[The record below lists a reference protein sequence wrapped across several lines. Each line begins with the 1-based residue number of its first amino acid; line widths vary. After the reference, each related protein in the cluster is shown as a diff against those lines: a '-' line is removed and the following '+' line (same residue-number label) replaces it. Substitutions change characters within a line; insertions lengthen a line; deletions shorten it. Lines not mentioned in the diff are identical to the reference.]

1 MVRPVWPTHEKER
14 LQTAV
19 PVVVINHYDGHGH
32 NVAQSLGRLGI
43 PVYGVHADAHSPA
56 ARSRYWRENLSWNFE
71 KASADDSVA
80 WLLQLARR
88 IGSRPIL
95 IPTSDSSCLFVAD
108 RATALKEGFLFP
120 HQPAGLARALSSKK
134 QMYGLC
140 KQCAIP
146 TPETVFPQSLD
157 DVVAFLT
164 RASFPVML
172 KRIDYSV
179 RSGTTMRV
187 VLAQDAATVLKH
199 YDTMEAPDIAKFML
213 QEHIPGSSELV
224 WMFNGYFD
232 AESRCLFGLTGKKIR
247 QYRPYTGMTSLGL
260 CVTNDTV
267 ARQTKDFMKAIGY
280 QGILDIG
287 YKYDVRTGQYKLLDA
302 NPRIGATFRL
312 FVDTGGLDVARVLY
326 RDLTGQPVAP
336 GVPREGRKRVVEDYD
351 VASALTLYW
360 DGNLGV
366 REWIRSCQGVQETC
380 WLARDDPAPFVAMVQ
395 RSLHLVSRK
404 AIRKGLTCLPRRP
417 SRGSC
422 VTIGERHEYNRG

>member
-1 MVRPVWPTHEKER
+1 VRPVWPTPEKNR

-19 PVVVINHYDGHGH
+19 PVVVLNHHDGHGH

-56 ARSRYWRENLSWNFE
+56 ARSRYWRENVIWDFE
-71 KASADDSVA
+71 QAAADDSVD

-88 IGSRPIL
+88 IGSRPLL

-108 RATALKEGFLFP
+108 HAAALKEGFLFP

-140 KQCAIP
+140 KQYAIP
-146 TPETVFPQSLD
+146 TPESVFPQSLD

-164 RASFPVML
+164 RATFPVML

-179 RSGTTMRV
+179 CNGTSMRV

-199 YDTMEAPDIAKFML
+199 YDTTEALDIANLLL
-213 QEHIPGSSELV
+213 QEYIPGGSEMV

-247 QYRPYTGMTSLGL
+247 QGYRPYTGMTSLGM

-312 FVDTGGLDVARVLY
+312 FVDTCGLDVARVLY
-326 RDLTGQPVAP
+326 RDLTGQPVSP

-351 VASALTLYW
+351 VASALTLYH

-366 REWIRSCQGVQETC
+366 REWIRSFQGVQETC
-380 WLARDDPAPFVAMVQ
+380 WLARDDPAPFFAMAQ
-395 RSLHLVSRK
+395 RSLHVISRWSLDKLFVK
-404 AIRKGLTCLPRRP
+404 A
-417 SRGSC
+417 
-422 VTIGERHEYNRG
+422 

>member
-1 MVRPVWPTHEKER
+1 VRPVWPNPEQDR
-14 LQTAV
+14 LNTSV

-56 ARSRYWRENLSWNFE
+56 ARSRYWRENVNWDFE
-71 KASADDSVA
+71 KASADESVD

-88 IGSRPIL
+88 IGPCPIL

-108 RATALKEGFLFP
+108 HAAALREGFLFP
-120 HQPAGLARALSSKK
+120 NQPAGLARSLSSKK

-140 KQCAIP
+140 KKYAIP
-146 TPETVFPQSLD
+146 TPETVFPRSLD
-157 DVVAFLT
+157 DVVEFLRGAT
-164 RASFPVML
+164 FPVML
-172 KRIDYSV
+172 KRIDYSAC
-179 RSGTTMRV
+179 SGTKMRV

-199 YDTMEAPDIAKFML
+199 YDTMEAPDITNFML
-213 QEHIPGSSELV
+213 QEYIPGGSELV

-232 AESRCLFGLTGKKIR
+232 KESRCLFGLTGKKIR
-247 QYRPYTGMTSLGL
+247 QYRPYTGMTSLGM

-312 FVDTGGLDVARVLY
+312 FVDTCGLDVARVLY
-326 RDLTGQPVAP
+326 RDVTGQPVSP
-336 GVPREGRKRVVEDYD
+336 GAPREGRKRVVEDYD
-351 VASALTLYW
+351 VASALMLYR

-366 REWIRSCQGVQETC
+366 REWIRSFQGVQEFC
-380 WLARDDPAPFVAMVQ
+380 WLARDDPALFVAMGQ
-395 RSLHLVSRK
+395 HRLHWIVRK
-404 AIRKGLTCLPRRP
+404 AIHKPFAKA
-417 SRGSC
+417 
-422 VTIGERHEYNRG
+422 

>member
-1 MVRPVWPTHEKER
+1 
-14 LQTAV
+14 V
-19 PVVVINHYDGHGH
+19 PVVVINHDDGHGH

-56 ARSRYWRENLSWNFE
+56 ARSRYWQENVIWDFA
-71 KASADDSVA
+71 KASADASVA

-108 RATALKEGFLFP
+108 HAAALRDGFLFP

-140 KQCAIP
+140 KQYAIP
-146 TPETVFPQSLD
+146 TPETIFPHSRD
-157 DVVAFLT
+157 DVVEFLT
-164 RASFPVML
+164 RAPFPVML
-172 KRIDYSV
+172 KRIDYSICS
-179 RSGTTMRV
+179 RITMRV

-199 YDTMEAPDIAKFML
+199 YDTMEASDIANFML
-213 QEHIPGSSELV
+213 QEYIPGGAETV
-224 WMFNGYFD
+224 WMFNGYFNE
-232 AESRCLFGLTGKKIR
+232 ESRCLFGLTGKKLR
-247 QYRPYTGMTSLGL
+247 QYRPYTGMTSLGM

-312 FVDTGGLDVARVLY
+312 FVDTRGLDVARVLY
-326 RDLTGQPVAP
+326 CALTGQPVSP

-351 VASALTLYW
+351 VASALMLYR

-366 REWIRSCQGVQETC
+366 REWIRSFQGVQETC
-380 WLARDDPAPFVAMVQ
+380 WLAQDDPAPFFAMAQ
-395 RSLHLVSRK
+395 RSLHMVSRWYLEKLFVK
-404 AIRKGLTCLPRRP
+404 A
-417 SRGSC
+417 
-422 VTIGERHEYNRG
+422 